1 MAKPVE
7 NQCYKEYLKWYN
19 LFIFILSLFLA
30 NHSAHGVSYDSHKKV
45 QLSWWMNEFKQ
56 GLTGTFQITGL
67 WIIELMFNYKV
78 QRSGGQKTSPVQCL
92 FKLIPG
98 MYSTVTLDWFAVFLM
113 TMLLWQSELKSPAYR
128 FPLSRRCHSNGGTAT
143 ASMFVVSL
151 APSLVAAKWKK
162 TSRRLIY
169 MVMVWSPTFCPRPV
183 ANQMAKYGLCSQT
196 FPTVRTSVSMTVGVS
211 VCFLPLPGKLLSSLG
226 DERNAWLFGWGKF

>member
-1 MAKPVE
+1 
-7 NQCYKEYLKWYN
+7 
-19 LFIFILSLFLA
+19 
-30 NHSAHGVSYDSHKKV
+30 
-45 QLSWWMNEFKQ
+45 
-56 GLTGTFQITGL
+56 
-67 WIIELMFNYKV
+67 
-78 QRSGGQKTSPVQCL
+78 
-92 FKLIPG
+92 

-226 DERNAWLFGWGKF
+226 DERNAWFFWMGQVLICLEPLDTQSLKLCHSFFQEQIIPFPFSLLVSLDCNADLMASNWDWSQHGVGWQIILDLEVFENQK